1 MAGSQ
6 RNHGSKTTH
15 SKRGWIDGRGVEMG
29 AHILRFASWIINNR
43 FGALLMRQE
52 RRLIKIP
59 FTLAKEKK
67 TFCKKNPLIEFVNEC

>member
-1 MAGSQ
+1 
-6 RNHGSKTTH
+6 
-15 SKRGWIDGRGVEMG
+15 MG

-59 FTLAKEKK
+59 FTLAKGKK
-67 TFCKKNPLIEFVNEC
+67 NLSLCKKNPLLEFVNECYK

>member
-1 MAGSQ
+1 MAESQ

-15 SKRGWIDGRGVEMG
+15 SKRGWIDGGGVEMG
-29 AHILRFASWIINNR
+29 AHILRFASWIINNQ

-59 FTLAKEKK
+59 FTLGKERKK
-67 TFCKKNPLIEFVNEC
+67 PSCYKKINLSNL